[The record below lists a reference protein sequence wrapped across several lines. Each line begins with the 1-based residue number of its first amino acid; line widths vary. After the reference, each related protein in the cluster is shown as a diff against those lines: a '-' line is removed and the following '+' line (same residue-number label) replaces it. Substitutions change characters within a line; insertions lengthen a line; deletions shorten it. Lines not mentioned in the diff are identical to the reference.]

1 MARLFL
7 FFVLLWTMALIFLG
21 SYVHATDASLACP
34 DWPTCFGTMMPEMT
48 GGVFWEH
55 LHRLWAGALVL
66 LFAVSVALL
75 RRSHPERIRLFRLG
89 LAGIA
94 ILLAQSLLGGLTV
107 LLRLPDAISA
117 AHLAMALVFV
127 ALLAILLART
137 GRDPAAAVGGGSGE
151 RALALRMGV
160 LASLLLYAQSMVG
173 AWVRHRDAGMACPD
187 SPLCLGRLVP
197 PLEFGIVQL
206 HYLHRVFGVLVA
218 LVVIACSWTLLRR
231 CGSRSVRLAGA
242 ALGAAVA
249 AQVLLGFLSV
259 AARLDPVL
267 VSLHTVLAATLL
279 AVAVWVAA
287 SSWERGPA

>member
-1 MARLFL
+1 MARPLL
-7 FFVLLWTMALIFLG
+7 LFVLLWTMALIFLG

-66 LFAVSVALL
+66 LFAVSVVLL
-75 RRSHPERIRLFRLG
+75 RRSYPERIWLFRLG

-94 ILLAQSLLGGLTV
+94 ALLAQSLLGGLTV

-127 ALLAILLART
+127 ALLTTLLART
-137 GRDPAAAVGGGSGE
+137 GRDPAAGVERGSGE
-151 RALALRMGV
+151 RLLAFQMGV

-187 SPLCLGRLVP
+187 WPLCLGRLVP

-206 HYLHRVFGVLVA
+206 HYLHRVLGVLVA

-242 ALGAAVA
+242 ALGGGVAV
-249 AQVLLGFLSV
+249 QVVLGFLSV

-267 VSLHTVLAATLL
+267 VSLHTLLAATLL

-287 SSWERGPA
+287 SSWESGPA